1 MDGFFILFL
10 IILASVIITA
20 VVRCIGRYK
29 SKEVVLKNFHSDYLN
44 DPADPRS
51 IISPLNPVGPNWVGE
66 DNLFRDRH
74 NTTSNPEEQSSTI
87 NNIYRDN

>member
-20 VVRCIGRYK
+20 VVRCIGKYK

-74 NTTSNPEEQSSTI
+74 NRSVSPTGNESESKISKQA
-87 NNIYRDN
+87 